1 MVEKRANKFR
11 QGSLPFRAM
20 LEKNNLFLR
29 EVFPMFHGMD
39 DQLLDKTRLRP
50 GRQGGIFES
59 GACVAQPSMVS
70 VTKDLQGF

>member
-1 MVEKRANKFR
+1 
-11 QGSLPFRAM
+11 M
-20 LEKNNLFLR
+20 LY
-29 EVFPMFHGMD
+29 GMD